1 MNFYSRL
8 LESLP
13 AVRQEAAKTYPVA
26 QKELFAFLRSHG
38 WTVQDK
44 LKVPWAENRERT
56 VRLWFKP
63 QAVWLTYDRDG
74 RVSSDIAAA
83 HSMFVDIRQE
93 TGESFLAKVDRWKR
107 ESAPSPNKT
116 SLSEGVT
123 YSGKVLGKDCRLQW
137 NRSNFLLEELPAKG
151 KRSLRIAHF
160 DLHILNMS
168 GAPRE
173 ASWFIPENLLRD
185 AKLPTGGTASEGY
198 EAFKKKIMAA
208 AEDAAEKFVKLHGK
222 LWDWVQHLA
231 WTERAVN
238 ALQVEP
244 EGMGPIQIAGEDFTI
259 TCHWTDFKVCSPNS
273 DFQLADP
280 HYTCYSAQSPTAART
295 LYKKL
300 RADPNALKNVSWNKL
315 ADWLAK
321 NGVSFKTN
329 FSRWS

>member
-13 AVRQEAAKTYPVA
+13 AARQEAAKTYPVA
-26 QKELFAFLRSHG
+26 QKEIFDFLRSHG
-38 WTVQDK
+38 WTVSGP
-44 LKVPWAENRERT
+44 LKVPWAEDRAHT

-63 QAVWLTYDRDG
+63 QAVWMSYDGGG
-74 RVSSDIAAA
+74 RVSKDIAAA
-83 HSMFVDIRQE
+83 HSMFVDIRKE
-93 TGESFLAKVDRWKR
+93 TGESFLATVDRWKR
-107 ESAPSPNKT
+107 ESAPSPSA

-123 YSGKVLGKDCRLQW
+123 YSGKVLGKDCRLRW

-160 DLHILNMS
+160 DLHILNVS

-173 ASWFIPENLLRD
+173 AGWFIPENLLRD
-185 AKLPTGGTASEGY
+185 AKLPMSGTASEGY
-198 EAFKKKIMAA
+198 EALKKKIMDV
-208 AEDAAEKFVKLHGK
+208 AEDAAAKFVKLHGK
-222 LWDWVQHLA
+222 PWDWVQRLA

-244 EGMGPIQIAGEDFTI
+244 EGMGPIQIGGKDFTI
-259 TCHWTDFKVCSPNS
+259 TCQWTDFKVYSPNS
-273 DFQLADP
+273 DLQQAEP
-280 HYTCYSAQSPTAART
+280 HYTYYSAQSPTAARII
-295 LYKKL
+295 YKKL
-300 RADPNALKNVSWNKL
+300 RAEPNALKSVPWDKL